1 MKFARSPLPSLSEL
15 KKMRERAFFDGMAS
29 AFDIMPTVRPPI
41 NLGIPVREALRSYYW
56 AIGDSFW
63 KALRKELE
71 RANQN
76 QPVPAATGENQFTP
90 KKV

>member
-1 MKFARSPLPSLSEL
+1 MKFARSPLPSLAQL

-56 AIGDSFW
+56 AIANDFRRALGW
-63 KALRKELE
+63 KPIELP
-71 RANQN
+71 
-76 QPVPAATGENQFTP
+76 QPTQSSSQED
-90 KKV
+90 